1 MESLKSSPGTVR
13 DRAAL
18 HRSYMNRVDGP
29 GQHPARYSYWEQRK
43 RFNLLENLFP
53 RAPVDAIERAND
65 AAATDH
71 RTLYDNELSASLQ
84 YVRWICEKYR
94 GNVYVCVCL
103 SVCFVHRAV
112 TYVSWLCF
120 VLPV

>member
-94 GNVYVCVCL
+94 GNVYVCVCACLCVL
-103 SVCFVHRAV
+103 SIVQ
-112 TYVSWLCF
+112 
-120 VLPV
+120 